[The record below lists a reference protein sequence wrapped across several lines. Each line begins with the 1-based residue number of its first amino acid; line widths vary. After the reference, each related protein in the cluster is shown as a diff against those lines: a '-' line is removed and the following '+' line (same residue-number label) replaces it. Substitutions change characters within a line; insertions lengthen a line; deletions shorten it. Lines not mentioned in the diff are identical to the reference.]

1 MTIRI
6 RIAALGIAAVFL
18 WSASA
23 SAGQSAAIAGYG
35 MGALLVIAIAGPVA
49 GNADPDGDYDRNGL
63 YVGGEATLA
72 FNTFENEIEDA
83 LGPDAGVDESWGAK
97 ARLGYRIH
105 PRVSGEVE
113 FEWLS
118 GFDVTSE
125 DLDDEIESWTI
136 TGNAKGYLL
145 TGAFQPFALVGLGAM
160 RAELDPLAKET
171 DLAARFG
178 GGFDFYASEQFV
190 MSINADYVY
199 PTGDVKD
206 LDYISVGVGF
216 QYRF

>member
-1 MTIRI
+1 MAIRI

-23 SAGQSAAIAGYG
+23 SAGQSAAMAGYG
-35 MGALLVIAIAGPVA
+35 MGALLVIAIAGPLA
-49 GNADPDGDYDRNGL
+49 GNADPDGDYDRAGL

-72 FNTFENEIEDA
+72 FNTFESEVEDEFGDVG
-83 LGPDAGVDESWGAK
+83 LDESWGAK
-97 ARLGYRIH
+97 SRLGYRIH

-118 GFDVTSE
+118 GFDITANKE
-125 DLDDEIESWTI
+125 TLADIEGWTI

-160 RAELDPLAKET
+160 RAELDPVGKET

-178 GGFDFYASEQFV
+178 GGLDFYACEHFV
-190 MSINADYVY
+190 MSVNADYVY